1 MDKGEPVSV
10 WAVLKRWVGPIP
22 RWPYLLVAMFFVGV
36 GKLIEYYELLKPV
49 ERFAET
55 ALRQVSAFSPLS
67 LAYGFLGHMESC
79 RDVTDAYSADVETKC
94 RQLTFAAPQNVI
106 SGLYRTVLDVLETP
120 NVAAMLILLAALLVG
135 FLLAWR
141 VTSLLTNNAPG
152 LPIGILIAAI
162 AAPFVGSAIA
172 LVLQIAGI
180 VFFTIAG
187 TVVGFVIWIG
197 AQLALFLAVLKTGR
211 AVQENAALL
220 KQVDDRLRPPP
231 P

>member
-1 MDKGEPVSV
+1 M
-10 WAVLKRWVGPIP
+10 
-22 RWPYLLVAMFFVGV
+22 
-36 GKLIEYYELLKPV
+36 
-49 ERFAET
+49 
-55 ALRQVSAFSPLS
+55 
-67 LAYGFLGHMESC
+67 
-79 RDVTDAYSADVETKC
+79 
-94 RQLTFAAPQNVI
+94 
-106 SGLYRTVLDVLETP
+106 LETP

-211 AVQENAALL
+211 AVQENAVLL
-220 KQVDDRLRPPP
+220 KQVNDRLRPPP